1 MIPRSLFHPGCLSV
15 LRHGLLCSISFFFFP
30 PCILLRVELHSSG
43 LILFVLNSRSME
55 RSICK
60 LWKWELL
67 DFYHTEK
74 DKCPTPSQV
83 CHSVQGNKICSE
95 TSCRVARSISCHHLK
110 RAWPPSRERNTA
122 AKLFTT
128 QLKKKKRKKFFW
140 EWESVGQCMSN
151 WVGLNELFT
160 VFPGTILC
168 DRGLHHLAGSC
179 QWISDYIPLY
189 QLWTSYICIYELWL
203 AVLWRT
209 VRCAV
214 GLSKNDVGSQC
225 AAHQGDQ

>member
-128 QLKKKKRKKFFW
+128 QLKKKKKEEIFLRMR
-140 EWESVGQCMSN
+140 ECGSVYEQLGGFK
-151 WVGLNELFT
+151 WT
-160 VFPGTILC
+160 VHCFPRHNLMWQRTALPGRLLSMNIRLYSTVSTLDILY
-168 DRGLHHLAGSC
+168 LHLWIVAGCTMAHGSVC
-179 QWISDYIPLY
+179 S
-189 QLWTSYICIYELWL
+189 WL
-203 AVLWRT
+203 I
-209 VRCAV
+209 
-214 GLSKNDVGSQC
+214 
-225 AAHQGDQ
+225 